1 MELNPKLEKYI
12 EEVVKVVNQE
22 KGTKITPS
30 LVKAII
36 NQESK
41 GDPNAVSPVGAK
53 GLMQIMPETMAEVYP
68 EGNPMNPYHNI
79 MAGVTHFG
87 TQLQIANGK
96 VSEALAS
103 YNYGEGAVA
112 SLKKKYGEDYTDF
125 LPAETKTYVTNILTE
140 DLPNKKKA
148 TSKITQPANATQ
160 LTQAQ
165 IDSVKLVLSTLTK
178 NPLDAALAFTG
189 EEKAKAAANAM
200 LKEFGV
206 DGAIEKSGNTYYLK
220 DNKSGDLYTLNPNGD
235 LRTAMGTLFEAA
247 PLIGGLVGVGAA
259 FAILGVTAPLA
270 AVALAGT
277 AGSAVGA
284 GGVQLAREA
293 IETET
298 LGETQGLKP
307 LEGAANVAGAI
318 GTDLGQAVVFN
329 KALRLGGEALKLLA
343 KIPGASAL
351 GKAINE
357 SIGKPLIEAVG
368 TVADD
373 IAGKGFEK
381 LSVKARVLSKPLL
394 DNMSNYKDSKAVREF
409 VSFAQNLEGTLFG
422 RTVLGLPKV
431 TKAVNEAGEEATKA
445 ASNSS
450 LKQKIKTFN
459 EEIASLETQI
469 KEKIKPEI
477 ERKEA
482 VLTAQKGA
490 LAKVKDELG
499 SSRSKLLSEGAESV
513 GKALQERVNVIV
525 NDYYSQM
532 KSVYTD
538 YGKHAIAKTGRSF
551 VEVSEGALKN
561 KDQYF
566 KEVFDQIE
574 NAYDFK
580 IKELKDIGKANNLE
594 IKLKGLEDQTASDI
608 ATVQAK
614 QQITS
619 GSDELLNNL
628 KTASKEEFNQIIASN
643 KMRSDELKAGFE
655 KSLSESKSEQALGK
669 EVRDKVIAK
678 WKKQLAEEKN
688 LYDGT
693 RPLAEQEKD
702 ILHDISDLFKG
713 VEDTETIKE
722 IEGKVNLKE
731 ATPADLLE
739 IKSNIDGYLSGNA
752 AAKGKLV
759 PPKTYSQLA
768 AARGKL
774 VSDEGNIFSS
784 SPSKALQQYQQASA
798 MRIARN
804 DAIQAND
811 VANFLG
817 RGFDSKTGNIDRNTA
832 FSKDVYEDIIDYFE
846 RDADAAER
854 ILNYAYD
861 GNPTVVGDLRKAY
874 INRVYNQ
881 SGKDIEKTFNKLTD
895 ASSQAKGTSNL
906 LFNEFGDYT
915 EELSTL
921 AKIREN
927 EKIPLPKSVED
938 LPDYEAT
945 KQMFKQDEQRDLA
958 NLKVQQIQNKANRQ
972 RQRLEVDSKIP
983 EIRELEREKANIQ
996 KPEAISGIVKLQEE
1010 LDTKINPSS
1019 QSFFTNPSNAGTK
1032 SIEEVKRLAKENPT
1046 ELNRIFATA
1055 NLTEAEKLE
1064 VLKSMALPART
1075 IISENLPQGSGV
1087 TADAIIKS
1095 LPVEQQGYDVFGNQ
1109 EAVKEFQKG
1118 IVRLK
1123 NLEGF
1128 YENIPNKI
1136 ATTEKDLSRLIAE
1149 EAALRKQQANQIKQL
1164 GQAEALLKEK
1174 EAIKSKMEMGGAL
1187 AGAGLANTASFI
1199 GGNGVDPMA
1208 SLLGAAAG
1216 WAITNPVAR
1225 QSAKS
1230 VAEQAGRVLGAGVDT
1245 AIQPLERALAEAATQ
1260 QAGPLGN
1267 QLVEALKSAGTYFQQ
1282 TPMSNEESQVLEMNP
1297 LTGIL
1302 EYRTKKTPLFRLGA
1316 VPTQYQ

>member
-68 EGNPMNPYHNI
+68 EGDPMNPYHNI

-87 TQLQIANGK
+87 TQLQVANGK
-96 VSEALAS
+96 VSEALAN

-112 SLKKKYGEDYTDF
+112 SLKKKYGKDYIDF

-140 DLPNKKKA
+140 DLPNKEKT
-148 TSKITQPANATQ
+148 TSKATQPANATQ

-165 IDSVKLVLSTLTK
+165 IDSVQLVLSTLTK
-178 NPLDAALAFTG
+178 NPLDGALAFTG

-235 LRTAMGTLFEAA
+235 LKTAMGTLFEAA

-329 KALRLGGEALKLLA
+329 KALRLGGEGLKLLA

-368 TVADD
+368 KVADD

-422 RTVLGLPKV
+422 KTVLGLPKV
-431 TKAVNEAGEEATKA
+431 TKAVNQAGEEATKA

-459 EEIASLETQI
+459 EEIVSLETQI

-490 LAKVKDELG
+490 LVKVKDELG
-499 SSRSKLLSEGAESV
+499 SSRSGLLSEGAESV

-532 KSVYTD
+532 KSVYAD
-538 YGKHAIAKTGRSF
+538 YGKHAIAKTGKSF

-566 KEVFDQIE
+566 KEVFDQVE

-580 IKELKDIGKANNLE
+580 IKELKDIGRANNLE
-594 IKLKGLEDQTASDI
+594 VKLKGLEDQTASDI
-608 ATVQAK
+608 AAVQTK

-619 GSDELLNNL
+619 DSDELLNNL
-628 KTASKEEFNQIIASN
+628 KTASKEEFNQIIANN

-655 KSLSESKSEQALGK
+655 KSLSESKSEQALGE
-669 EVRDKVIAK
+669 EVRDKVIAQ
-678 WKKQLAEEKN
+678 WEKQLAEEKN
-688 LYDGT
+688 LYQGT

-702 ILHDISDLFKG
+702 ILHDISDLFKD
-713 VEDTETIKE
+713 VENTQTIKE
-722 IEGKVNLKE
+722 IKGKVNLKK
-731 ATPADLLE
+731 ATPADLLK
-739 IKSNIDGYLSGNA
+739 IKSNIDGYLSGDA
-752 AAKGKLV
+752 LSR
-759 PPKTYSQLA
+759 KTYSELA

-774 VSDEGNIFSS
+774 VSDEGNIFSNS
-784 SPSKALQQYQQASA
+784 SSKALQQYQQASA

-817 RGFDSKTGNIDRNTA
+817 RGFDSKTGNINRNTA
-832 FSKDVYEDIIDYFE
+832 FSKDVYEDITDYFE

-861 GNPTVVGDLRKAY
+861 GDPTIVGDLRKAY

-881 SGKDIEKTFNKLTD
+881 SGKNIEKTFNKLTD

-906 LFNEFGDYT
+906 LFNEFGDYA

-1128 YENIPNKI
+1128 YENIPSKI
-1136 ATTEKDLSRLIAE
+1136 ATTEKDLNRLIAE
-1149 EAALRKQQANQIKQL
+1149 ETALGKQQANQIKQL

-1174 EAIKSKMEMGGAL
+1174 EAIKSKIEMGGAL
-1187 AGAGLANTASFI
+1187 AGAGLANTASFV
-1199 GGNGVDPMA
+1199 GGSGIDPMA

-1216 WAITNPVAR
+1216 WAITNPAAR
-1225 QSAKS
+1225 QSVKS
-1230 VAEQAGRVLGAGVDT
+1230 VAEQAGRVLGAGADT

-1260 QAGPLGN
+1260 QASPLGN

-1302 EYRTKKTPLFRLGA
+1302 EYRTKKTPLFRLGG
-1316 VPTQYQ
+1316 VQTQYQ

>member
-1 MELNPKLEKYI
+1 MNAQVARLNSMINSAQAENVGARNDIFAKTIKPIIDKI
-12 EEVVKVVNQE
+12 E
-22 KGTKITPS
+22 
-30 LVKAII
+30 A
-36 NQESK
+36 
-41 GDPNAVSPVGAK
+41 DPNY
-53 GLMQIMPETMAEVYP
+53 L
-68 EGNPMNPYHNI
+68 
-79 MAGVTHFG
+79 
-87 TQLQIANGK
+87 
-96 VSEALAS
+96 
-103 YNYGEGAVA
+103 
-112 SLKKKYGEDYTDF
+112 
-125 LPAETKTYVTNILTE
+125 LTE
-140 DLPNKKKA
+140 EETTQIREFKRQRLREKILVNPDYELTPKEEEFVKEYQEFKKGKE
-148 TSKITQPANATQ
+148 QPANATQ

-178 NPLDAALAFTG
+178 NPLDGALAFTG

-235 LRTAMGTLFEAA
+235 LKTAMGTLFEAA
-247 PLIGGLVGVGAA
+247 PLIGGLVGTGAA

-329 KALRLGGEALKLLA
+329 KALRLGGEGLKLLA

-368 TVADD
+368 KVADD

-450 LKQKIKTFN
+450 LKQKIKAFN

-490 LAKVKDELG
+490 LVKVKDELG

-532 KSVYTD
+532 KSVYAD
-538 YGKHAIAKTGRSF
+538 YGKHAITKTGKSF

-566 KEVFDQIE
+566 KEVFDQVE

-580 IKELKDIGKANNLE
+580 IKELKDIGRANNLE
-594 IKLKGLEDQTASDI
+594 VKLKGLEDQTASDI
-608 ATVQAK
+608 AAVQTK

-619 GSDELLNNL
+619 DSDELLNNL
-628 KTASKEEFNQIIASN
+628 KTASKEEFNQIIANN

-669 EVRDKVIAK
+669 EVRDKVIAQ
-678 WKKQLAEEKN
+678 WEKQLAEEKN
-688 LYDGT
+688 LYQGT
-693 RPLAEQEKD
+693 GPLAEQEKD

-713 VEDTETIKE
+713 VENRQTIKE
-722 IEGKVNLKE
+722 IKGKINLKK
-731 ATPADLLE
+731 ATPADLLK
-739 IKSNIDGYLSGNA
+739 IKSEIDGYLSG
-752 AAKGKLV
+752 GGLS
-759 PPKTYSQLA
+759 PKTYSQLA

-774 VSDEGNIFSS
+774 VSDEGNIFSNS
-784 SPSKALQQYQQASA
+784 SSKALQQYQQASA

-804 DAIQAND
+804 DSIQAKD

-861 GNPTVVGDLRKAY
+861 GDPTIVGDLRKAY

-881 SGKDIEKTFNKLTD
+881 SGKNIEKTFNKLTD

-906 LFNEFGDYT
+906 LFNEFGDYA

-1055 NLTEAEKLE
+1055 NLTEGEKLE

-1128 YENIPNKI
+1128 YENIPSKI

-1149 EAALRKQQANQIKQL
+1149 ETALGKQQANQIKQL

-1187 AGAGLANTASFI
+1187 AGAGLANTASFV
-1199 GGNGVDPMA
+1199 GGSGIDPMA

-1216 WAITNPVAR
+1216 WAITNPAAR
-1225 QSAKS
+1225 QSVKS
-1230 VAEQAGRVLGAGVDT
+1230 VAEQAGRVLGAGADT

-1267 QLVEALKSAGTYFQQ
+1267 QLIEALKSAGTYFQQ

-1302 EYRTKKTPLFRLGA
+1302 EYRTKKTPLFRFGG
-1316 VPTQYQ
+1316 VQTQYQ